1 DVENLCAS
9 GRKCRRDH
17 PAHRRCHRIGELMTD
32 ESPEIQADANDA
44 SIPRRGRLLG
54 IDYGTVRVGVSV
66 SDQFQKLAS
75 PLHNYE
81 RVSRT
86 ADQQFFQKLAKEYE
100 VVGFVVGLPLHMNG
114 DESTKSQEARRYGR
128 WLKSISQRPVTFQ
141 DERLSSAQA
150 ENLLRTADFTHR
162 QRTERIDKLAAQIV
176 LQTWLDR
183 RLNLSEETCGRG

>member
-1 DVENLCAS
+1 
-9 GRKCRRDH
+9 
-17 PAHRRCHRIGELMTD
+17 MTD
-32 ESPEIQADANDA
+32 ESLEIRADENDPA
-44 SIPRRGRLLG
+44 IPRRGRLLG

-86 ADQQFFQKLAKEYE
+86 ADQRFYRKLTIDYE

-114 DESTKSQEARRYGR
+114 DESEKSQEARRYGK
-128 WLKSISQRPVTFQ
+128 WLHSITRRPVTFQ

-150 ENLLRTADFTHR
+150 EILLSSADLTHR
-162 QRTERIDKLAAQIV
+162 QRSERIDKLAAQIV

-183 RLNLSEETCGRG
+183 RSGLSAETCE

>member
-1 DVENLCAS
+1 
-9 GRKCRRDH
+9 
-17 PAHRRCHRIGELMTD
+17 MTD